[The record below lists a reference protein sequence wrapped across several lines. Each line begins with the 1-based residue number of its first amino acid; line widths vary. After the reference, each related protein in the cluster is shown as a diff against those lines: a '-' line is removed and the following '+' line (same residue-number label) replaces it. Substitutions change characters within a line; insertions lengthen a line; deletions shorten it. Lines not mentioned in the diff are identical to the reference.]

1 MYRLNFKALVAVA
14 IFLYGFIHAGAQEGP
29 DPESV
34 EPSRIL
40 YTLRAG
46 DRIQVNVFNEP
57 NLSVNQKLD
66 PNGILVIPLLGRTEL
81 AGLTLRD
88 AETYLEQLFIDEEYL
103 ISPQVTVSIANYA
116 EQVFYVF
123 GEVRNAGAKIMP
135 EGKQSLDILE
145 AITMAGDLAQ
155 YAKRSE
161 IIIRRPVEGPEG
173 EKRIIVDLDKVIRGS
188 RDGSDE
194 LVTIYPEDI
203 IYVPERLF

>member
-1 MYRLNFKALVAVA
+1 MYRSNFKAFVAVA
-14 IFLYGFIHAGAQEGP
+14 IFLCGFIHAGAQEGP